1 MRALKELQ
9 DKAEETLQAS
19 LAQQKEAEEDDAK
32 NYRNLT
38 SENDADD
45 LDERRSDMSDPAED
59 NEMSDE
65 VKKIIQERMQETAK
79 EKEDQFVDHSGM
91 YMEQFKNNFGQI
103 ESRNSVGKTQGR
115 ESIGRRNKPI
125 DS

>member
-19 LAQQKEAEEDDAK
+19 LAKQKEAEEADAK
-32 NYRNLT
+32 NYRQLS
-38 SENDADD
+38 SEINADD
-45 LDERRSDMSDPAED
+45 LDERRSDMSDPED
-59 NEMSDE
+59 NQMSDE
-65 VKKIIQERMQETAK
+65 VKKIIEERMQETAK
-79 EKEDQFVDHSGM
+79 EKEDQFVDHSDM
-91 YMEQFKNNFGQI
+91 YMERFKNNFGQI
-103 ESRNSVGKTQGR
+103 ESRNSVGKIQGR